1 MSWHSQVEGGAW
13 PVLVTNT
20 AVAEPR
26 ITVLADTYWNVREG
40 MTKLDQGRIT
50 EEGTCSTFS
59 EVTGIILDD
68 LRYSE
73 AQASKFSTYGVCM
86 SWFEKS
92 YRLPKDITKPPEFGW
107 WRRGEAS
114 SGLVSM
120 MFLDLD
126 NHHDDKPMVPI
137 EQVERLLLEI
147 GVPHLLYTSF
157 SHSTARHKVRVIMPI
172 SRYATWVEAHR
183 MFQVFDWVMGGQL
196 DSSIY
201 DPGDYLYAPPHEG
214 IRIDNSM
221 LGEALALDVD
231 AVLAFADQLERD
243 HPQAFDQRKAAVRAP
258 MRPLSA
264 AEIAERQRLIASTQV
279 HGAIGLANPSI
290 FNSAWE
296 REINT
301 VPKGHRQT
309 LMSLLSKCWVKSGG
323 TLTLGDLQAL
333 QAEIDLRWGD
343 YCRRKYGSSALRSD
357 ILSVMRL
364 PIGPRPETNEHLI
377 ARQIAR
383 LRHKTLFKQ

>member
-26 ITVLADTYWNVREG
+26 ITVLAELYDDRRDGIV
-40 MTKLDQGRIT
+40 KLDQGRIT

-68 LRYSE
+68 LHYPD

-137 EQVERLLLEI
+137 EQVERVLLEI

-183 MFQVFDWVMGGQL
+183 MFQVLDWIMGGQL
-196 DSSIY
+196 DGTIY
-201 DPGDYLYAPPHEG
+201 DPGDYLYAPPHDG
-214 IRIDNSM
+214 IRINNSM
-221 LGEALALDVD
+221 PGVTLALDVD
-231 AVLAFADQLERD
+231 AVLAFSDQLEQD
-243 HPQAFDQRKAAVRAP
+243 HSQAFGHRKAAVRAP
-258 MRPLSA
+258 VRPLTA
-264 AEIAERQRLIASTQV
+264 AEIAERQRLIGSTQAQ
-279 HGAIGLANPSI
+279 GAIGLANPSI

-296 REINT
+296 CEIDT

-323 TLTLGDLQAL
+323 TLTFGDLRAL

-343 YCRRKYGSSALRSD
+343 YCRRKYGSGALRGD

-364 PIGPRPETNEHLI
+364 PVDPRLETKEHLI

-383 LRHKTLFKQ
+383 LKHKTHFT